1 MSAALAFVDRLK
13 RHGVGESLV
22 RRNPF
27 YYERSRRLLERLMG
41 EGLEQRRA
49 FHQERLAHTLSL
61 ARATDYGVKVR
72 GGSDINS
79 WPLLNKE
86 LLRNRLHAFTT
97 GPDWL
102 SASANTGGT
111 SGVPLKL
118 VRSLDGIVFEQ
129 AVLDRMMNL
138 VGIQP
143 RTVRTVLLRGDNMT
157 DPRILETP
165 DGVSADGGRQRIYCA
180 HSVSPQNVD
189 RLVDSIQKFSPR
201 VMCAY
206 PSALENL
213 CRLLQER
220 GRSLSIASV
229 TTSSEVLRP
238 AAWAM
243 ARETLGCRLVDYYG
257 QAERCAFA
265 YASEPNQYRFMPG
278 YSHVEFRPHET
289 HVLPPES
296 NQRLYEIIGTS
307 YWNTLMPLV
316 RYRTGDLIMLPA
328 DWGKDELE
336 QLALGL
342 RTFRGV
348 LGREQEILVT
358 PQAIRLTGFDRLPHE
373 VGNILRIQV
382 VQDTLQSARI
392 RVIPARDFSTE
403 DASQLL
409 ENARARVP
417 PEVHLTVEIANWLR
431 RTPRGK
437 TPLVV
442 HEPPVHEALR
452 RAGVEPATTF

>member
-13 RHGVGESLV
+13 RHVVGESLV

-27 YYERSRRLLERLMG
+27 YYERSRRLLDRLAA
-41 EGLEQRRA
+41 EGLEERRA
-49 FHQERLAHTLSL
+49 FSRQQLARTLSL
-61 ARATDYGVKVR
+61 ARATDYGASVR
-72 GGSDINS
+72 GSDDINS
-79 WPLLNKE
+79 WPLLDKE
-86 LLRNRLHAFTT
+86 LLRNRLQAFTT
-97 GPDWL
+97 GADWL

-118 VRSLDGIVFEQ
+118 VRSFEGIVFEQ

-138 VGIQP
+138 VSVHP
-143 RTVRTVLLRGDNMT
+143 RNTRTALLRGDNVI
-157 DPRILETP
+157 DLRILDSP
-165 DGVSADGGRQRIYCA
+165 DGISADGGRQRIYCA

-189 RLVDSIQKFSPR
+189 RLVDSLEKFAPQLL
-201 VMCAY
+201 CAY

-220 GRSLSIASV
+220 GRTLKVGSV

-238 AAWAM
+238 ASWKM
-243 ARETLGCRLVDYYG
+243 ASETLGCRLVDYYG

-265 YASEPNQYRFMPG
+265 YASAPREYRFMPG
-278 YSHVEFRPHET
+278 YSHVEFKPHDSSI
-289 HVLPPES
+289 LPMGS
-296 NQRLYEIIGTS
+296 NERLYEIIGTTF
-307 YWNTLMPLV
+307 WNTLMPLV

-328 DWGKDELE
+328 DWGKAELE

-358 PQAIRLTGFDRLPHE
+358 PRAIRLTGFDRLPHE
-373 VGNILRIQV
+373 VDHVLRLQV
-382 VQDTLQSARI
+382 VQDTLHSARI
-392 RVIPARDFSTE
+392 MVIPAPGFGTE
-403 DASQLL
+403 EAGKLL
-409 ENARARVP
+409 ENARSRVP
-417 PEVHLTVEIANWLR
+417 EDIHLTVEIATWLK

-437 TPLVV
+437 TPLLV
-442 HEPPVHEALR
+442 HQPAVHEALR
-452 RAGVEPATTF
+452 RAGVEPATTL

>member
-13 RHGVGESLV
+13 RHVVGESLV

-27 YYERSRRLLERLMG
+27 YYERSRRLLEQLMG

-49 FHQERLAHTLSL
+49 FHQQRLEHTLSL
-61 ARATDYGVKVR
+61 ARGTDYGATVN
-72 GGSDINS
+72 GSNDINT
-79 WPLLNKE
+79 WPLLDKE

-97 GPDWL
+97 GADWL

-129 AVLDRMMNL
+129 AVLDRMTNL

-143 RTVRTVLLRGDNMT
+143 RSVRTALLRGDNMT
-157 DPRILETP
+157 DPRILESP

-189 RLVDSIQKFSPR
+189 RLVDSFEKFAPR
-201 VMCAY
+201 LLCAY

-220 GRSLSIASV
+220 GRTLQIASV
-229 TTSSEVLRP
+229 TTSSEVLKP

-243 ARETLGCRLVDYYG
+243 ARDTLGCRLVDYYG

-265 YASEPNQYRFMPG
+265 YASSPNEYRFMPG
-278 YSHVEFRPHET
+278 YSHVEFKPHDSSI
-289 HVLPPES
+289 LPADC
-296 NQRLYEIIGTS
+296 NQRLYEIIGTT

-328 DWGKDELE
+328 DWGAKELE
-336 QLALGL
+336 ELALGL

-358 PQAIRLTGFDRLPHE
+358 PRAIRLTGFDKLPHE

-392 RVIPARDFSTE
+392 RVVPARGFNTE
-403 DASQLL
+403 DASKLL
-409 ENARARVP
+409 ENARARVSAD
-417 PEVHLTVEIANWLR
+417 VHLTVEIATWLR

-437 TPLVV
+437 TPLLV

>member
-13 RHGVGESLV
+13 RHVVGESLV

-27 YYERSRRLLERLMG
+27 YYERSRRLLDRLSG

-49 FHQERLAHTLSL
+49 FHQQQLARTLSL
-61 ARATDYGVKVR
+61 ARGTDYGEFVR
-72 GGSDINS
+72 GDHDVNS
-79 WPLLNKE
+79 WPLLDKE

-97 GPDWL
+97 GADWL

-118 VRSLDGIVFEQ
+118 VRSFEGIVFEQ

-138 VGIQP
+138 VGVQP
-143 RTVRTVLLRGDNMT
+143 RSMRTALLRGDNVI
-157 DPRILETP
+157 DPRILEST

-180 HSVSPQNVD
+180 HHVSPENVD
-189 RLVDSIQKFSPR
+189 RLVDSLEKFSPQLL
-201 VMCAY
+201 CAY

-220 GRSLSIASV
+220 GRTLKVASV

-243 ARETLGCRLVDYYG
+243 ARDTLGCRLVDYYG

-265 YASEPNQYRFMPG
+265 YASAPREYRFMPG
-278 YSHVEFRPHET
+278 YSHVEFKPHDSSA
-289 HVLPPES
+289 LPAAS
-296 NQRLYEIIGTS
+296 NQRLYEIIGTTF
-307 YWNTLMPLV
+307 WNTLMPLV

-328 DWGKDELE
+328 EWGKVELE

-348 LGREQEILVT
+348 LGREQEIVVT
-358 PQAIRLTGFDRLPHE
+358 PKAVRLTGFETLPHE
-373 VGNILRIQV
+373 VANVLRIQV
-382 VQDTLQSARI
+382 VQDSLQSARI
-392 RVIPARDFSTE
+392 LVIPARGFGAE
-403 DASQLL
+403 DAAKLL

-417 PEVHLTVEIANWLR
+417 EDVHLTVEIANWLR

-437 TPLVV
+437 TPLMV
-442 HEPPVHEALR
+442 HAPAVHEALR
-452 RAGVEPATTF
+452 RAGVEPATTL

>member
-13 RHGVGESLV
+13 RHVVGESLV

-27 YYERSRRLLERLMG
+27 YYERSRRLLDRLMG

-49 FHQERLAHTLSL
+49 FHQQQLVRTLNL
-61 ARATDYGVKVR
+61 ARGTDYGASVR
-72 GGSDINS
+72 GTTDINS
-79 WPLLNKE
+79 WPLLDKE

-97 GPDWL
+97 GADWL

-129 AVLDRMMNL
+129 AVLDRMTNL
-138 VGIQP
+138 VGVQP
-143 RTVRTVLLRGDNMT
+143 RSVRTVLLRGDNIT
-157 DPRILETP
+157 DPRILDSPE
-165 DGVSADGGRQRIYCA
+165 GVSADGGRQRIHCA
-180 HSVSPQNVD
+180 HSVSPENVE
-189 RLVDSIQKFSPR
+189 RLIESFEKFAPR
-201 VMCAY
+201 MLCAY

-213 CRLLQER
+213 CRLLHER
-220 GRSLSIASV
+220 GRTLRIDSV

-238 AAWAM
+238 AAWSM
-243 ARETLGCRLVDYYG
+243 VRDTLGCRLVDYYG

-265 YASEPNQYRFMPG
+265 YASAPNEYRFMAG
-278 YSHVEFRPHET
+278 YSHVEFKPHDSSA
-289 HVLPPES
+289 LPPGS
-296 NQRLYEIIGTS
+296 DQKLYEIIGTT

-328 DWGKDELE
+328 SWGKEELE

-358 PQAIRLTGFDRLPHE
+358 PQPIRLTGFERLPHE
-373 VGNILRIQV
+373 VGNILRIQI
-382 VQDTLQSARI
+382 VQDTLHSARI
-392 RVIPARDFSTE
+392 RVVPARGFNTE
-403 DASQLL
+403 DASKLL

-417 PEVHLTVEIANWLR
+417 ADVHLTVEIATWLR

-437 TPLVV
+437 TPLMV